1 MRVFTTRQCRSVYF
15 RCYDKNI
22 ISAALLAWNSVVL
35 SWTKGLPA
43 AKTGWKPNRKLAQGS
58 ALGNSEQSNLRSERA
73 KGKNEYFTGSFCA
86 YSALDSRYTCTQG
99 VTLGCIPF
107 GASPRLCCNHGCC
120 TLHYSNIVPLLL
132 VTSAAMQCFGV
143 ILLWKLRSVLAYNI
157 NCYITPWTYHHAKS
171 CGNFAPSLSVATVAA
186 HCPYSNI
193 VPLLLV
199 TIPATAIHDIFFCLW
214 DVLFAAT
221 GFTKKFIRR

>member
-1 MRVFTTRQCRSVYF
+1 M
-15 RCYDKNI
+15 
-22 ISAALLAWNSVVL
+22 AA
-35 SWTKGLPA
+35 THCP
-43 AKTGWKPNRKLAQGS
+43 
-58 ALGNSEQSNLRSERA
+58 
-73 KGKNEYFTGSFCA
+73 
-86 YSALDSRYTCTQG
+86 
-99 VTLGCIPF
+99 
-107 GASPRLCCNHGCC
+107 
-120 TLHYSNIVPLLL
+120 YSNIVPLLL

-221 GFTKKFIRR
+221 GFTKKLIRRSKKIVALLNLCYSLNACVHGFPTMKIRFFCFIRC